1 MLRKK
6 GFESAEQLASVIL
19 APQLTG
25 EDATKFED
33 IFGLGFST
41 HDSPGPAG
49 RLSTEAKDVDVLSRL
64 R

>member
-1 MLRKK
+1 
-6 GFESAEQLASVIL
+6 LASAIL

-25 EDATKFED
+25 EDSTKFED

>member
-1 MLRKK
+1 VCRAVGL
-6 GFESAEQLASVIL
+6 GYLGSSANC
-19 APQLTG
+19 

-41 HDSPGPAG
+41 HDSLGPAG